1 MMKAERPLLIAEP
14 LAEREWQV
22 IAGAWDRIGGGCVLG
37 FIEELGGVYE
47 VKIINQPDLSQF
59 FDTFKEAVDCF
70 SNLNQASAACDPLQ
84 AGAA

>member
-1 MMKAERPLLIAEP
+1 MMNTQRPLLIAEP

-22 IAGAWDRIGGGCVLG
+22 IAGAWERLGGGRVLG

-47 VKIINQPDLSQF
+47 IKIVNHPELSQF
-59 FDTFKEAVDCF
+59 FNTFKEAVDCF
-70 SNLNQASAACDPLQ
+70 SDLNQVVTIPDALR